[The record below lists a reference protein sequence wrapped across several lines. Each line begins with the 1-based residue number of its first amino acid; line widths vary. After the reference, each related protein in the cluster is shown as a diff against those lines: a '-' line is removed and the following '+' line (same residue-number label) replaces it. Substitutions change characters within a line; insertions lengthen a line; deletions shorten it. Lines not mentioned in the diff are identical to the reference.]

1 MVNKAFGKISIQ
13 EFLNRFTLIVGDI
26 KSGKTRLAGQML
38 ESYCETVDDR
48 VAVID
53 LAPEITAQD
62 LEDNLKNNAVGG
74 RIQVPVSKAVS
85 YHHARVHPPRLRAAS
100 DQAAE
105 ALAAENL
112 QTIEA
117 LFSDALMQ
125 TSSALFI
132 NDCSLYLHA
141 GSGRKLLEWIRSRP
155 TSVVNGYYGR
165 FFGNSSLSNRERDGM
180 EFLMQRCDR
189 LIRLS

>member
-1 MVNKAFGKISIQ
+1 MVKKAFEKISIQ
-13 EFLNRFTLIVGDI
+13 EFLNRFTLIVGDV
-26 KSGKTRLAGQML
+26 KSGKTRLAGQIL
-38 ESYCETVDDR
+38 ESFCKTVGHR

-53 LAPEITAQD
+53 LAPEVTAQD
-62 LEDNLKNNAVGG
+62 LEGSLKNNAVGG
-74 RIQVPVSKAVS
+74 RLQVPVSKAVS
-85 YHHARVHPPRLRAAS
+85 YHHARIHPPRLRAAS
-100 DQAAE
+100 DQEAE

-117 LFSDALMQ
+117 LFSSALMK
-125 TSSALFI
+125 TSMALFI

-155 TSVVNGYYGR
+155 TSVVNGYYGG
-165 FFGNSSLSNRERDGM
+165 FFGNSSLSIREREGM
-180 EFLMQRCDR
+180 EFLMQHCDR